1 MGMESSL
8 SSVGGDLFKA
18 VVVVVV
24 VVSDLEFSLLVSPSP

>member
-24 VVSDLEFSLLVSPSP
+24 VSDLEFSLLVSPSP